1 MARKRV
7 VRSVFIALACVALLP
22 TAASAQSA
30 FAGEVTDNTGGVL
43 PGVTVEAA
51 SPALIEGSRVVVS
64 DGEGRYTIIDLR
76 PGLYNL
82 TFSLPGFGT
91 VIQEGFDLPADF
103 TATVNATLT
112 VGAIEESVTVTGES
126 PVVDVQSAARTQVL
140 DRVVLDSIPTSRTGQ
155 GMGAIIV
162 GVRLNRPDMGGT
174 RATENSRMYVHGSD
188 DRDASINVDG
198 LSIDAQD
205 DNGIQGYYNEAM
217 IQEISY
223 TTSAITAESAKGGVR
238 MNMIAREGGNTFS
251 GSAYISGSPPSWQSD
266 NLTQELIDRGLPSPD
281 GIAHISDLTLSEGG
295 PIFRDKLWFYVSGRS
310 VRLDE
315 IIAGTFHMPRCDGA
329 GPGCFLVERDNV
341 YREIP
346 THIPPTSGEEAIGG
360 QFIKSLSTRLTY
372 QVLSNSKFSAY
383 FDRAFK
389 NKDRSPSPND
399 DPDTAASYRPWRTHM
414 YYTSNAKWI
423 TTLSNRLLLEFGYS
437 GVLENRVST
446 SQPGINQPRGTP
458 GWFAS
463 ARKYDFVTDRNWG
476 SLGVSQSTEER
487 FLVSSSASYVTGSH
501 NFKTGFEWF
510 FGPDGNSRTYQGG
523 LLQRYRNG
531 VPAQVDVYNTPRYN
545 QIDLNADLG
554 IYAQDTWTIDRLTI
568 NPGVR
573 FEYFNSSLHETFMA
587 AGRFLPARIAP
598 ASDGPIPEWF
608 DIAPRFSAVY
618 DLFGDARTAI
628 KFSASKYV
636 RPSVDEIARR
646 YSPVFSASDRRDWL
660 DTDLIAGTSTPSGLD
675 MPTNGDDIAQDNEIG
690 PSNEIGFGEVANR
703 TLDDN
708 FEREYNWEYS
718 ASLQHELLPGLSV
731 TGAWYRRSYYD
742 LWGTR
747 NTLLSLSDYEEFQT
761 ASPIDGTPVTVYNLD
776 PAKRGLVNTLDT
788 NSDINSQVYNG
799 FEASFMGR
807 LTNGATWFGGT
818 TTERVVFNDCD
829 TDNPNDFRFCDQSAL
844 AEPIPWLTE
853 YKLAG
858 FYPLPGGVVANMS
871 LISWPGQQL
880 ETLWTVPR
888 SAFPNGQRT
897 QSVRVNLAPPGTK
910 HHDRYTQFDVGVKKI
925 FRFGGLE
932 VDTDITVFNALNT
945 SAVLAENERFGS
957 SLGIPQRV
965 AQGRLF
971 RLATL
976 LKW

>member
-1 MARKRV
+1 MPRKRV

-51 SPALIEGSRVVVS
+51 SPVLIEGSRVVVT
-64 DGEGRYTIIDLR
+64 DGEGRYTIIDVR
-76 PGLYNL
+76 PGIYNL

-91 VIQEGFDLPADF
+91 VIQEGLDLPADF

-162 GVRLNRPDMGGT
+162 GVRLSRPDMGGT
-174 RATENSRMYVHGSD
+174 RATENTRMYVHGAD
-188 DRDASINVDG
+188 DRDAGINVDG

-217 IQEISY
+217 VQEISY
-223 TTSAITAESAKGGVR
+223 TTSAVTAETAKGGVI

-251 GSAYISGSPPSWQSD
+251 GSSYLSGSPPSWQAD
-266 NLTQELIDRGLPSPD
+266 NLTQELIDRGLPAPD
-281 GIAHISDLTLSEGG
+281 GIAHISDLTISEGG
-295 PIFRDKLWFYVSGRS
+295 PIFRDKLWFYLSGRS
-310 VRLDE
+310 VKLSE
-315 IIAGTFHMPRCDGA
+315 IIAGTFHMPRCDGP
-329 GPGCFLVERDNV
+329 GPGCFFVERDDV
-341 YREIP
+341 YREQP
-346 THIPPTSGEEAIGG
+346 NHIPPTEGEQAIGA
-360 QFIKSLSTRLTY
+360 QFIRSLSTRLTY
-372 QVLSNSKFSAY
+372 QALPNSKLSAY

-399 DPDTAASYRPWRTHM
+399 DPDTAASWRPWETHV

-423 TTLSNRLLLEFGYS
+423 TTLSNRLLIETGYS
-437 GVLENRVST
+437 GVLENRVTT
-446 SQPGINQPRGTP
+446 SQPGIDQPRGTP
-458 GWFAS
+458 EWTAN
-463 ARKYDFVTDRNWG
+463 ALRYDFVTDRNWG
-476 SLGVSQSTEER
+476 SRGVSQATEER
-487 FLVSSSASYVTGSH
+487 FLIASSASYVTGSH

-510 FGPDGNSRTYQGG
+510 FGPDGNSRTYQAG
-523 LLQRYRNG
+523 LRQRYRNG
-531 VPAQVDVYNTPRYN
+531 VPAQVDVFNTPRYA
-545 QIDLNADLG
+545 QVDLNADLG
-554 IYAQDTWTIDRLTI
+554 IYVQDTWTIDRLTI

-573 FEYFNSSLHETFMA
+573 FEYFNSNNAETFMA
-587 AGRFLPARIAP
+587 AGRFLPERIQQK
-598 ASDGPIPEWF
+598 SETIPEWF

-618 DLFGDARTAI
+618 DLTGDARTAI
-628 KFSASKYV
+628 KFSASRYM
-636 RPSVDEIARR
+636 RPSVDQIAIQ
-646 YSPVFSASDRRDWL
+646 YNIGSFSAQDRRDWN
-660 DTDLIAGTSTPSGLD
+660 DI
-675 MPTNGDDIAQDNEIG
+675 NGDDIAQDNEIG
-690 PSNEIGFGEVANR
+690 PSNVVNFGLRPNR
-703 TLDDN
+703 TLDDD
-708 FEREYNWEYS
+708 FQRENNWEYS
-718 ASLQHELLPGLSV
+718 VSLQREVIPGLSV

-742 LWGTR
+742 LWGTQ
-747 NTLLSLSDYEEFQT
+747 NTLLALSDYEAFE
-761 ASPIDGTPVTVYNLD
+761 APSPIDGTPVTVYNLD

-788 NSDINSQVYNG
+788 NSNINSQVYNG
-799 FEASFMGR
+799 FELSFNGR
-807 LTNGATWFGGT
+807 LRNGATWFGGT
-818 TTERVVFNDCD
+818 TTERVVYNDCD
-829 TDNPNDFRFCDQSAL
+829 TDDPNDFRFCDQSAL
-844 AEPIPWLTE
+844 AESIPFLTE

-871 LISWPGQQL
+871 LISWPGEQL

-888 SAFPNGQRT
+888 SAFPDGQRT

-910 HHDRYTQFDVGVKKI
+910 HSDRYTQFDVGMKKI

-932 VDTDITVFNALNT
+932 VHGDVTVFNMLNT

-965 AQGRLF
+965 AQGRLT
-971 RLATL
+971 RLAAQ